1 MSQPSAGSDP
11 IAAITAQTAA
21 EIAEAVRD
29 LVDTG
34 QLAPGASLP
43 PVRTFAE
50 QLAVNRN
57 TVVAAYGLL
66 VQAGVAVTR
75 GRAGTRIVDL
85 QPLPQEGFTHAPG
98 LVDIASGNPDPTLL
112 PDASKALAQL
122 TADEPV
128 LYGQPVIDPD
138 LACWARD
145 IYATDVGEAALT
157 VTAGSADA
165 VQRLLADSLTI
176 GDAVGFEQ
184 PCFLTTLQTAQ
195 AAGYR
200 PVAMPVDDEGLT
212 VEGLEAALEEGIR
225 ALVVTPRA
233 HNPTGAVISAA
244 RARSLAALLS
254 KYPHVLIIEDD
265 HFWQLSGHRYRS
277 IIPSGHPRWALV
289 RSVSKSLGPDLRVGL
304 VGSDRLT
311 ASRLAAHIRSGTMW
325 VSHLLQRLAYLL
337 ASHDETPA
345 QLAYAAAEYARAN
358 ASLIEALEHEQIAS
372 TAADGVNVW
381 INLET
386 VAAPVVDALMN
397 FGWLV
402 RDGAEFSLDATDAAM
417 NHIRVTI
424 HQLSTEQLNQFVTD
438 LAEVLQ
444 RRRPALS
451 ESKNTVD

>member
-1 MSQPSAGSDP
+1 MGPLRSFVTQSSTNPDP
-11 IAAITAQTAA
+11 VASITASTAA
-21 EIAEAVRD
+21 EIAEAIRD

-34 QLAPGASLP
+34 KLAPGASLP
-43 PVRTFAE
+43 PVRALAE
-50 QLAVNRN
+50 QLSVNRN

-85 QPLPQEGFTHAPG
+85 QPLPQEGFSHAPG
-98 LVDIASGNPDPTLL
+98 MIDIASGNPDPDLL

-138 LACWARD
+138 LAKWAHD
-145 IYATDVGEAALT
+145 VFATDIGQAELT

-200 PVAMPVDDEGLT
+200 PVPMPVDDEGLT
-212 VEGLEAALEEGIR
+212 VEGLQAALDEGIR

-254 KYPHVLIIEDD
+254 QYPHVLIIEDD
-265 HFWQLSGHRYRS
+265 HFWQLSGRS
-277 IIPSGHPRWALV
+277 EER
-289 RSVSKSLGPDLRVGL
+289 RVGKE
-304 VGSDRLT
+304 GR
-311 ASRLAAHIRSGTMW
+311 A
-325 VSHLLQRLAYLL
+325 QR
-337 ASHDETPA
+337 
-345 QLAYAAAEYARAN
+345 
-358 ASLIEALEHEQIAS
+358 
-372 TAADGVNVW
+372 G
-381 INLET
+381 
-386 VAAPVVDALMN
+386 
-397 FGWLV
+397 
-402 RDGAEFSLDATDAAM
+402 
-417 NHIRVTI
+417 
-424 HQLSTEQLNQFVTD
+424 
-438 LAEVLQ
+438 
-444 RRRPALS
+444 
-451 ESKNTVD
+451 ESKAGEKRCIAV